1 MSSLNVKPDANYSTL
16 VSNVTEVL
24 IAPSNA
30 RLIKIIPQSPAT
42 LTSTI
47 TIREGAVADASG
59 TLRFTAPVGVTTN
72 APLEFGADGI
82 AFNGG
87 LTVKL
92 SANESVLVIW
102 GLLK

>member
-1 MSSLNVKPDANYSTL
+1 MPALSTRPEANTSTL
-16 VSNVTEVL
+16 VSNTTEVL

-47 TIREGAVADASG
+47 TIREGSVANGTG
-59 TLRFTAPVGVTTN
+59 TLRYTAPAGVTTN

-82 AFNGG
+82 LFDGG

-102 GLLK
+102 GLAR